1 MTSRCI
7 EKETTMTRLIP
18 SLCFAVLV
26 GAGVT
31 LATPLP
37 TFAQT
42 QMKTETKKTMSLDEK
57 KAKSKECSA
66 LADKQGLHGKERK
79 AFRSKCKRGES

>member
-1 MTSRCI
+1 VSLCI
-7 EKETTMTRLIP
+7 EKETTMMRLIP
-18 SLCFAVLV
+18 KLCFAVLV

-37 TFAQT
+37 SFAQT
-42 QMKTETKKTMSLDEK
+42 QMKTETKKTMSLEEK
-57 KAKSKECSA
+57 KAKSKECST
-66 LADKQGLHGKERK
+66 LADQKGLHGKERK

>member
-1 MTSRCI
+1 
-7 EKETTMTRLIP
+7 MTRLIP
-18 SLCFAVLV
+18 NLCFAILV
-26 GAGVT
+26 GAGVSF
-31 LATPLP
+31 ATPLP

-42 QMKTETKKTMSLDEK
+42 QTQTKKTETKKTMSLDEK

>member
-1 MTSRCI
+1 
-7 EKETTMTRLIP
+7 MTRLIP
-18 SLCFAVLV
+18 NLCFAILV
-26 GAGVT
+26 GAGVSF
-31 LATPLP
+31 AVPLP
-37 TFAQT
+37 SFAQT
-42 QMKTETKKTMSLDEK
+42 QTQTKSETRKTETKKTMSLDEK